1 MALLHKL
8 VLTAGALS
16 MIALTGCNNDNA
28 ADDRNGINNN
38 TRDVSYVNDNDNVVN
53 DNNRYI
59 RDNNG
64 RNGVDGSLR
73 NVRNV
78 NDNDMGLN
86 NPLRNVGNENDRNG
100 EEPLMNVADEAADRV
115 ADLQGV
121 QRASVIVTERNAYV
135 AAQLDDNAEGK
146 LTRQME
152 NNIANAVRKTDADIQ
167 NVYVSTN
174 PDFIDR
180 MDNYVND
187 IGEGRPVGG
196 LFDEFTEVVRRVF
209 PNAR

>member
-1 MALLHKL
+1 MASLHKL

-16 MIALTGCNNDNA
+16 MITLAGCNNDNA
-28 ADDRNGINNN
+28 ADERNAVNNN
-38 TRDVSYVNDNDNVVN
+38 TRDVGYVNDNGVVN
-53 DNNRYI
+53 DNNRYVG
-59 RDNNG
+59 DDNG

-73 NVRNV
+73 NV
-78 NDNDMGLN
+78 NDNDIGLN
-86 NPLRNVGNENDRNG
+86 NPLRNVGNDNDRDG
-100 EEPLMNVADEAADRV
+100 DEPLMNVADEAADRV

-121 QRASVIVTERNAYV
+121 ERANVIVTERNAYV

-146 LTRQME
+146 LTREME

-187 IGEGRPVGG
+187 IGEGRPIGG

>member
-1 MALLHKL
+1 MASLHKL

-16 MIALTGCNNDNA
+16 MITLAGCNNDNA
-28 ADDRNGINNN
+28 ADERNAVNNN
-38 TRDVSYVNDNDNVVN
+38 TRDVGYVNDNGVVN
-53 DNNRYI
+53 DNNRYVG
-59 RDNNG
+59 DDNG

-73 NVRNV
+73 NV
-78 NDNDMGLN
+78 NDNDIGLN
-86 NPLRNVGNENDRNG
+86 NPLPNVGNDNDRDG
-100 EEPLMNVADEAADRV
+100 DEPLMNVADEAADRV

-121 QRASVIVTERNAYV
+121 ERANVIVTERNAYV

-146 LTRQME
+146 LTREME

-187 IGEGRPVGG
+187 IGEGRPIGG

>member
-1 MALLHKL
+1 MASLHKL
-8 VLTAGALS
+8 VLTAGTLS
-16 MIALTGCNNDNA
+16 MLALAGCNNDNA
-28 ADDRNGINNN
+28 ADERNAVNNN
-38 TRDVSYVNDNDNVVN
+38 TRDVGYVNDNGVVN
-53 DNNRYI
+53 ENNRYVG
-59 RDNNG
+59 DDTG

-78 NDNDMGLN
+78 NDNDTGFN
-86 NPLRNVGNENDRNG
+86 NPLRNVGTDNNRNG
-100 EEPLMNVADEAADRV
+100 EESLMSVADEAADRV
-115 ADLQGV
+115 TDLEGV
-121 QRASVIVTERNAYV
+121 KRASVIVTNRNAYV

-146 LTRQME
+146 LTRKLE
-152 NNIANAVRKTDADIQ
+152 NNIANAVRKTDTNIQ

-187 IGEGRPVGG
+187 IGEGRPIGG